1 MTFTEIVATVAKR
14 TNLTSDEALAR
25 IGDEVNER
33 YKWLATSIGFN
44 TVARRVAT
52 ALTSTTHRY
61 LTFGPGSDIL
71 GVQKVLSVFNT
82 AFNPPMILGE
92 ITFDQMRNQV
102 PGTDPAQQYAFAEM
116 GAKAVKIWLGCQ
128 PATAYVL
135 SADVLASVQT
145 LQGGDEPAFSEN
157 YHDILI
163 YGAMAAEYDRL
174 EKVTQASKKEK
185 QFEDRLAELRLFIAK
200 SAYLNIYQNRT
211 GLGNISVPLVQS

>member
-1 MTFTEIVATVAKR
+1 MTFQEIVATAAKR
-14 TNLTSDEALAR
+14 INLTSPEALIR
-25 IGDEVNER
+25 IGEEVNER

-44 TVARRVAT
+44 TIARRVAT
-52 ALTSTTHRY
+52 ATTSTSHRY
-61 LTFGPGSDIL
+61 LTFGPSPDIL

-82 AFNPPMILGE
+82 QINPPMVLGE

-116 GAKAVKIWLGCQ
+116 GAKSVKIWLDCQ
-128 PATAYVL
+128 PGSEYTL
-135 SADVLASVQT
+135 SADCLASVQT
-145 LQGGDEPAFSEN
+145 LQGADEPAFSES

-185 QFEDRLAELRLFIAK
+185 QFEDRLSELRLFIAK
-200 SAYLNIYQNRT
+200 SGYLNIYQNRT